1 MRSAR
6 FNQEMRRLG
15 VSADSNAAVMKIAI
29 LADGRITV
37 DGEPATTDSLRVS
50 LKRLA
55 EQHRVVWYYREAAE
69 AEPPAEAMHVLKAG
83 VENRLPIRLSSR
95 ADFSDAIGADGRP
108 LSRGPQSN

>member
-1 MRSAR
+1 M
-6 FNQEMRRLG
+6 
-15 VSADSNAAVMKIAI
+15 VMKIAI

-37 DGEPATTDSLRVS
+37 NGEAAEMDSLRAA

-55 EQHRVVWYYREAAE
+55 EQHGVVWYYREAAE
-69 AEPPAEAMHVLKAG
+69 GEPPAEAMHVLKAV

-108 LSRGPQSN
+108 LPKAPPSN